1 MNSLEIQLSLILP
14 LLGLTL
20 FTLLLLVVE
29 SIIKNAEPFSYLI
42 AVVGLGATAVSS
54 FISIDLPRGVFY
66 DMLVG
71 GGFANFF
78 SALILVAAMLSV
90 IYSRE
95 YLMRAGYAV
104 GEFYLMIMF
113 ATLGTMVM
121 VSAADLIVLFLG
133 IELMSVSLYVLA
145 GFLRN
150 RVRANESSLKYF
162 LLGAFATG
170 FLLYGIALMY
180 GAAGTTNLPAIS
192 SRMGELGS
200 SMTFLT
206 GVGLLV
212 VGMSFKVAAVPFH
225 MWVPDVYE
233 GAATP
238 VSGFMSTGAKAAAF
252 GAFIVVFMKSTY
264 PAEELRNVFAVL
276 AALSMIIGNV
286 VAISQTNI
294 KRMLAYSSIA
304 HAGYLLVGLASAN
317 AIGRNGMIFYIV
329 AYTFMNIGAFGVI
342 SLIEMKEERNLL
354 ISDYSGLGKRKPF
367 LAALMSVFMFSLA
380 GIPPFGGFF
389 GKYYVFSAAVQGGMT
404 WLAILGV
411 LTSLVGVY
419 YYLRVVV
426 VMYFQESVLEGHF
439 RPGRPSLVALM
450 ISAAVIIYIGIF
462 PSSILGII
470 ERLF

>member
-1 MNSLEIQLSLILP
+1 
-14 LLGLTL
+14 
-20 FTLLLLVVE
+20 
-29 SIIKNAEPFSYLI
+29 
-42 AVVGLGATAVSS
+42 
-54 FISIDLPRGVFY
+54 
-66 DMLVG
+66 
-71 GGFANFF
+71 
-78 SALILVAAMLSV
+78 
-90 IYSRE
+90 
-95 YLMRAGYAV
+95 
-104 GEFYLMIMF
+104 
-113 ATLGTMVM
+113 
-121 VSAADLIVLFLG
+121 
-133 IELMSVSLYVLA
+133 
-145 GFLRN
+145 
-150 RVRANESSLKYF
+150 
-162 LLGAFATG
+162 
-170 FLLYGIALMY
+170 
-180 GAAGTTNLPAIS
+180 
-192 SRMGELGS
+192 
-200 SMTFLT
+200 
-206 GVGLLV
+206 
-212 VGMSFKVAAVPFH
+212 MSFKVAAVPFH